1 MEFAFE
7 LPAAPGNPFERDVWA
22 EVTPPGAPTASFP
35 AFHDGGN
42 LWRVRV
48 RASVAGKYELG
59 AVSEKSGEIVSPLA
73 VSAVGPRAKEYS
85 DPPARPAIGID
96 PANPRGFRCADG
108 AIYYPVGM
116 NIAWGQDYSY
126 PRAFAELAEAGG
138 NWARL
143 WMAHWGGT
151 DLSWHEPEEG
161 PSPAPGMLDLDVA
174 RRWDR
179 RLAAADAH
187 GIYVQMVF
195 QHHGQFSS
203 DVNPSW
209 PQHPWNRANGGFLT
223 NPADFF
229 TDPAAIRHTRW
240 KYRYIVA
247 RYGWSPAV
255 LAWELFNEV
264 HFTDAWKNEFREAD
278 VVRWH
283 AEMAAWIRANDVYR
297 HLITT
302 STDNL
307 GGAVW
312 RSMDYYQPHLYAVN
326 MLAHARRFPAVPR
339 PPDKPLFYGELG
351 DDSQFFA
358 NPEDKA
364 SGAGIMP
371 PLWSGLMADGVLP
384 PQPWYRDRLLGKPLW
399 AEYVAWAQF
408 IQAAGL
414 PARHTGLQEF
424 TPLVETAA
432 RVPHVLT
439 AGMTWAEREPL
450 DLTVPD
456 DGREPAALADVPGLL
471 PGQFGNAGGDEQVW
485 IAPFHKTSR
494 FELAMGLV
502 RNDQALLD
510 AVQQNH
516 LPQIEVCMFHEQPR
530 VLLVQDVAGDGDLH
544 SIGLGEVVVRHREEA
559 LHLPLE
565 HAFDAAALRI
575 NHVEVH
581 HRLGEEGIAVDLQRR
596 VLADDLVQVAGQ
608 EAPHVGDQD
617 GRRRFHHVHPP
628 AQAVVLMCD
637 GVVQC
642 LADHPRVV
650 LRNLLRE
657 KCAAGQGADV
667 QIADAPEHA
676 IHLKQ
681 EGWAEVLVIQ
691 LPVLGILENPGNP
704 GHRG

>member
-1 MEFAFE
+1 MRPIRKFLCLATCWLGGGLLFSQTNETEFTPPGCVEFAFE

-22 EVTPPGAPTASFP
+22 EVTPPGAPARNFP

-48 RASVAGKYELG
+48 RASAAGKYELG
-59 AVSEKSGEIVSPLA
+59 AISEKSDEVVSPLA
-73 VSAVGPRAKEYS
+73 VSAVGPRTKEYS

-96 PANPRGFRCADG
+96 PANPRGFRREDG

-116 NIAWGQDYSY
+116 NIAWGKDYYY
-126 PRAFAELAEAGG
+126 PRAFADLAEAGG
-138 NWARL
+138 NWTRL

-161 PSPAPGMLDLDVA
+161 PSPAPGLLDLDVA

-209 PQHPWNRANGGFLT
+209 PQHPWNRANGGFLA
-223 NPADFF
+223 NAADFF
-229 TDPAAIRHTRW
+229 TDPTAIRHTRW

-247 RYGWSPAV
+247 RHGWSPAV

-307 GGAVW
+307 GGGVW

-384 PQPWYRDRLLGKPLW
+384 PQPWYWDRLLGKPRW
-399 AEYVAWAQF
+399 AEYVSWAQF
-408 IQAAGL
+408 IQAARL

-424 TPLVETAA
+424 TPVVETAA

-450 DLTVPD
+450 DLIVPD
-456 DGREPAALADVPGLL
+456 DGREPAALADVPDYYVPPL
-471 PGQFGNAGGDEQVW
+471 PLPMLKGHPDRVTLRFNRTHASNLKIHLKDVGAKGPTLAIELNGVEVRRETWPAYEKVKPDQLRPVDLAFTLPAG
-485 IAPFHKTSR
+485 
-494 FELAMGLV
+494 
-502 RNDQALLD
+502 
-510 AVQQNH
+510 
-516 LPQIEVCMFHEQPR
+516 PQI
-530 VLLVQDVAGDGDLH
+530 LT
-544 SIGLGEVVVRHREEA
+544 
-559 LHLPLE
+559 
-565 HAFDAAALRI
+565 
-575 NHVEVH
+575 
-581 HRLGEEGIAVDLQRR
+581 
-596 VLADDLVQVAGQ
+596 
-608 EAPHVGDQD
+608 
-617 GRRRFHHVHPP
+617 
-628 AQAVVLMCD
+628 
-637 GVVQC
+637 
-642 LADHPRVV
+642 
-650 LRNLLRE
+650 LRNLANDAFRLGHIDLDSE
-657 KCAAGQGADV
+657 LPALAAVGRRSESFLMLYA
-667 QIADAPEHA
+667 
-676 IHLKQ
+676 
-681 EGWAEVLVIQ
+681 W
-691 LPVLGILENPGNP
+691 
-704 GHRG
+704 HRGGVTSAQPAATATGEIPLETLPAGRWRVTWWNMTGSGAAAEETISHPGGTFRLKTPAISRHAAMFMERLP